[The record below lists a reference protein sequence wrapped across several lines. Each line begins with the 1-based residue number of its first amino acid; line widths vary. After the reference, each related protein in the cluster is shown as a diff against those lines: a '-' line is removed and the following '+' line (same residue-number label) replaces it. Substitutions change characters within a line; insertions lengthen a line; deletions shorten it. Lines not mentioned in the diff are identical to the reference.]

1 MKIINKVVD
10 FNFNKFTIEFMKTQ
24 KEILQDLF
32 NTFDSEFSKYG
43 KVALMTG
50 IPVKKLMA
58 LDKEGVELSAE
69 DSKKLAETLEI
80 FKQ

>member
-10 FNFNKFTIEFMKTQ
+10 FNFNKLTIVFMKNQ
-24 KEILQDLF
+24 KDTLQKLF
-32 NTFDSEFSKYG
+32 ETFESEFSKYG
-43 KVALMTG
+43 KVALMSG

-58 LDKEGVELSAE
+58 LDKEGKALSE
-69 DSKKLAETLEI
+69 EESKKLTETLEI